1 MFKTVGGTERCC
13 GVLNIQLLKF
23 FNFGVILFS
32 RWYTGVIPK
41 NYEEYSV
48 DRIDSSKGYTE
59 DNIVVTTGIV
69 NTMKLDMS
77 IEEFKE
83 QIKLLYNNI
92 NNF

>member
-1 MFKTVGGTERCC
+1 MKDY
-13 GVLNIQLLKF
+13 
-23 FNFGVILFS
+23 
-32 RWYTGVIPK
+32 YTGVIPK

-77 IEEFKE
+77 IKEFKE
-83 QIKLLYNNI
+83 QIKLLYNNMK
-92 NNF
+92 NF

>member
-1 MFKTVGGTERCC
+1 MKDY
-13 GVLNIQLLKF
+13 
-23 FNFGVILFS
+23 
-32 RWYTGVIPK
+32 YTGVIPK
-41 NYEEYSV
+41 NYEEYLV

-77 IEEFKE
+77 IKEFKE
-83 QIKLLYNNI
+83 QIKLLYNNM